1 MKPLAGRRARWVIW
15 LALPLA
21 LAWLLRGTGLT
32 DVQAIL
38 GGIHPLG
45 LAGLAAYNLVVMWL
59 FSLRWW
65 LVLCALG
72 YRLPYRDVF
81 RYRTA
86 GFAISYLTP
95 GAQFGGEPL
104 QVMALSQRH
113 GLPVSAALAS
123 VTLDRLFELLANF
136 TFLAVGITLVLHRQ
150 AFVAIPRIGL
160 AIWIVGLLAVPLVY
174 LALLRGGRRP
184 LAWLT
189 RRLAVFLDRRL
200 AGSTCRLAHLID
212 EAERRIADLLRLRPR
227 ALIWVGLAAGLIW
240 LLALS
245 EYWLALQVLGARLD
259 LSQTITALTAARLAF
274 LTPLPGGA
282 GALEAGQV
290 FALRELGFGPAL
302 GLAISL
308 WIRLRDACVGGLGVA
323 FGAGLGWADDVR
335 ADETRPGLSSD
346 AGD

>member
-1 MKPLAGRRARWVIW
+1 MKRRGGRRAPWVRLAGW
-15 LALPLA
+15 LALPLVFA
-21 LAWLLRGTGLT
+21 LLLRGTSLV

-38 GGIHPLG
+38 GSVHLLE
-45 LAGLAAYNLVVMWL
+45 LAGLAAYNLLVMWL

-65 LVLCALG
+65 LALRALG
-72 YRLPYRDVF
+72 YRLPYRDLF

-95 GAQFGGEPL
+95 GTQFGGEPL
-104 QVMALSQRH
+104 QVMALSRRH
-113 GLPVSAALAS
+113 GLPVSIALAS

-136 TFLAVGITLVLHRQ
+136 TFLAVGVTLALHRQ
-150 AFVAIPRIGL
+150 AFGAIPRMGL
-160 AIWIVGLLAVPLVY
+160 AIWVAGLLALPLVY
-174 LALLRGGRRP
+174 LALLRGGWRP
-184 LAWLT
+184 LAGVA
-189 RRLAVFLDRRL
+189 RRLAIFLDRRL
-200 AGSTCRLAHLID
+200 SGKACQLAHLID
-212 EAERRIADLLRLRPR
+212 EAEKRIADLLRLRPW

-240 LLALS
+240 LLSLS
-245 EYWLALQVLGARLD
+245 EYWLALRVLGARLD

-290 FALRELGFGPAL
+290 FALSELGFSPAL

-323 FGAGLGWADDVR
+323 FGVGLSPTAEV
-335 ADETRPGLSSD
+335 RPGLPAD